1 MTPDPRYF
9 DYAAS
14 CPPFP
19 EALARQSDV
28 AAELYASPS
37 STHAHGRRAAA
48 RLEEERR
55 AFLALAGRP
64 DATLVLT
71 SGATEANNLVLRG
84 ALEAAP
90 EGRLLLAADVHPSA
104 WFARAKYGRRVDVLE
119 TGPDGRISPARLSA
133 AITKKTALVSVV
145 RANNETGI
153 VQDLPALADVCR
165 EKGVPL
171 HADEVQALGHLPP
184 VEGATYAT
192 FSAHKFGG
200 PRGVGGVIAR
210 GSVLPPQVEGG
221 GQEAGARGG
230 TQNVAGLAGAVVAL
244 RLSLAVDAPRLR
256 RLARRLQ
263 DAAAAL
269 PGARLN
275 SDPERG
281 LPGFVSVSFGD
292 LVGEELVA
300 ELDLR
305 GFAVSAG
312 SACGS
317 GRMQPSRVVLA
328 MGRSTAEGLGTLR
341 ISMGR
346 GTTEEAVD
354 DLAAALREAVQKL
367 RALR

>member
-19 EALARQSDV
+19 EALARQSEV
-28 AAELYASPS
+28 AAELFASPS

-48 RLEEERR
+48 RLEDERR
-55 AFLALAGRP
+55 AYLALAGRP
-64 DATLVLT
+64 DAALILA

-84 ALEAAP
+84 VLDASSD
-90 EGRLLLAADVHPSA
+90 GRLLLAADAHPSA
-104 WFARAKYGRRVDVLE
+104 WFAQARYGRRVDVLE
-119 TGPDGRISPARLSA
+119 TGPDGLISPTRLSA
-133 AITKKTALVSVV
+133 AITKKTALVSIVL
-145 RANNETGI
+145 ANNETGI
-153 VQDLPALADVCR
+153 VQDLPALAAACR
-165 EKGVPL
+165 ERGVPL
-171 HADEVQALGHLPP
+171 HVDEVQATGHVPAA
-184 VEGATYAT
+184 EGATYTT

-210 GSVLPPQVEGG
+210 GPAPAAQLEGG
-221 GQEAGARGG
+221 GQERGARAG
-230 TQNVAGLAGAVVAL
+230 TENVAGLAGAVVAL
-244 RLSLAVDAPRLR
+244 RMSLAVDAGPLR
-256 RLARRLQ
+256 RMARRLQ
-263 DAAAAL
+263 DALGAI

-317 GRMQPSRVVLA
+317 GRMQPSRTVLA
-328 MGRSTAEGLGTLR
+328 MGRSRAEGLGTLR
-341 ISMGR
+341 VSMGR
-346 GTTEEAVD
+346 GTTERAVD
-354 DLAAALREAVQKL
+354 DLAAALREVVQKQ
-367 RALR
+367 RALK